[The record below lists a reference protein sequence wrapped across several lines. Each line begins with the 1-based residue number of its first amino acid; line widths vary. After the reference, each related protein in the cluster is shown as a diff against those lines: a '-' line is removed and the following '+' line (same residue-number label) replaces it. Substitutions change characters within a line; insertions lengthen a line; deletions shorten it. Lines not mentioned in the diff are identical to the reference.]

1 MANIKQLETFY
12 WTIKLGTLQRA
23 ADKLFITQSAA
34 TKRIRELE
42 KQSSHPLFEENAQK
56 SALTPKGEELLLAVE
71 AVLESLK
78 GLEDLRSSAQ
88 RTMRTIR
95 IGITELI
102 ALTWFSR
109 FVELL
114 NSVYPNISLIPDVDL
129 SARLQQKML
138 TGDIDLIV
146 VPSDYVTSDMES
158 ILIESVEFSWLA
170 PPRSFSESMPL
181 PLKSLAKLPMI
192 VQGPLSGITT
202 RCEQLFAQAGI
213 TYKAVYGSNSLF
225 ALAAL
230 IRAGVG
236 ASCIPKILFEKEI
249 ENGLFQE
256 VILDAG
262 NDFVDYHFAFLKHD
276 HRALGYLLGNLA
288 RQCVQQNS
296 ESSYISDE

>member
-1 MANIKQLETFY
+1 MANVKQIETFY
-12 WTIKLGTLQRA
+12 WTLKLGTLQGA

-34 TKRIRELE
+34 TKRVRELE
-42 KQSSHPLFEENAQK
+42 KQCAHPLFEKNAQK
-56 SALTPKGEELLLAVE
+56 SSLTPKGEELLLAAE

-78 GLEDLRSSAQ
+78 GLEDLRSSAR

-109 FVELL
+109 FVEHL
-114 NSVYPNISLIPDVDL
+114 NSVYPNVSLFPDVDL

-138 TGDIDLIV
+138 TGELDLIV
-146 VPSDYVTSDMES
+146 VPSDYVTGEMES
-158 ILIESVEFSWLA
+158 VLVDSVEFSWLA
-170 PPRSFSESMPL
+170 PPGSFSECMPL
-181 PLKSLAKLPMI
+181 PLNSLAKLPVI

-202 RCEQLFAQAGI
+202 RCQHLFAQAGI
-213 TYKAVYGSNSLF
+213 AYQTVYGSNSLF

-236 ASCIPKILFEKEI
+236 ASCIPRGLFQKQI

-256 VILDAG
+256 VILETG
-262 NDFVDYHFAFLKHD
+262 NDRVDYHLAFLKHD
-276 HRALGYLLGNLA
+276 HGALGYLLGNLA
-288 RQCVQQNS
+288 RQCADS
-296 ESSYISDE
+296 TAIRPPIP